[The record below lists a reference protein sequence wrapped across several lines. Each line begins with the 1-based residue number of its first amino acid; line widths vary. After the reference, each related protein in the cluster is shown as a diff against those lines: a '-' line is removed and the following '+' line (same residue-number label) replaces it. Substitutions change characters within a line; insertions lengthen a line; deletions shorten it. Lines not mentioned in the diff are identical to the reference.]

1 MLGPSLGWSKPG
13 WSSVGG
19 HCDCDL
25 QLQTHLLIEKPE
37 NDIIVRAFLDQ
48 EDRSEFGERSP
59 EHLFCARRCTYREQ
73 LAIRSAVGGS
83 FHRSNSGRR

>member
-1 MLGPSLGWSKPG
+1 MATVTVIFSSKPILYRS
-13 WSSVGG
+13 WME
-19 HCDCDL
+19 
-25 QLQTHLLIEKPE
+25 LLIEKPE
-37 NDIIVRAFLDQ
+37 NDTIVRAFLDQ

-59 EHLFCARRCTYREQ
+59 QRLFCARRCTYREQ